1 MTIRVSKI
9 ADSRK
14 LNRCLQEAAPCRG
27 IVIGRRFTDYTEA
40 EQVEDLVDAVMFLEV
55 ARRG

>member
-14 LNRCLQEAAPCRG
+14 LNRGLQEAAPRRG
-27 IVIGRRFTDYTEA
+27 IFIGRRFTGYTETG
-40 EQVEDLVDAVMFLEV
+40 QVEDLVDAVMFLEV
-55 ARRG
+55 ARQG